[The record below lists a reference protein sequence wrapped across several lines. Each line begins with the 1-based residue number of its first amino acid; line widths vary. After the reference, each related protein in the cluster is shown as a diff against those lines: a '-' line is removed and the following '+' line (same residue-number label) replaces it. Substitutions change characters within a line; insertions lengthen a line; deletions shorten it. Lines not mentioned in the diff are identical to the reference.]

1 MNYLEISRILTM
13 VSSITIMFGVY
24 SQALKIWQTK
34 SVKDFTPILIFAMVF
49 TEFIWLNYGLA
60 IREWPII
67 VLETINIPGV
77 VIIAILFIKYR
88 QEK

>member
-13 VSSITIMFGVY
+13 VSSITIMVGLY
-24 SQALKIWQTK
+24 AQAWKIWRTK
-34 SVKDFTPILIFAMVF
+34 SAKDFTAILVFAMVL
-49 TEFIWLNYGLA
+49 TEFVWFNYGLA

-77 VIIAILFIKYR
+77 IVIAILFIKYR
-88 QEK
+88 